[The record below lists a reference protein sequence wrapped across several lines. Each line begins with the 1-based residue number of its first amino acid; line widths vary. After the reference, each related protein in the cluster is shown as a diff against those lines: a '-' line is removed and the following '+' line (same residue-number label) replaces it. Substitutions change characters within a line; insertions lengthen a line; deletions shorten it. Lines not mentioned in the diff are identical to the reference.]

1 MQYNTSKQPIYDSF
15 PHVTAWCECLH
26 DRGGQVNAQ
35 RRVRFDAATRE
46 LVGVP
51 LGGGGGGGGN
61 GGDGGDGGGGGGSTY
76 AHEGIGCWPDDDE
89 VPETVMRMVA
99 CFYEEMWPVLVSSC
113 DRYALYL
120 KRFTTS
126 YSIVNSQ

>member
-1 MQYNTSKQPIYDSF
+1 MSP
-15 PHVTAWCECLH
+15 P
-26 DRGGQVNAQ
+26 
-35 RRVRFDAATRE
+35 
-46 LVGVP
+46 GVSASTT
-51 LGGGGGGGGN
+51 GGGKSTPSGACGSTPLHGSSSVCLWEEGAETAEMAGVA
-61 GGDGGDGGGGGGSTY
+61 GRGGGGGGSTY

-126 YSIVNSQ
+126 